1 MTDKDDKKNEFLIK
15 DRFKDDDEGRKALV
29 KAYGEVQGR
38 AQKAEDA
45 NTKNAEALLRL
56 KPLEKI
62 GQFLSKDEA
71 SLQFIKRRM
80 AVGSKEVQELKEPE
94 MPADYDS
101 LDTGT
106 TGTATY
112 KYHQDLRKYD
122 IAMAKQEVKTE
133 FDSELSKIRAE
144 ISDSG
149 KESRATEDLHK
160 ALAKSGY
167 DDEGITEFEK
177 FVKELKPEKATETL
191 IKLHKLETGKDVVV
205 PLSEL
210 QLLNDKGFPLAP
222 IIPGIVERE
231 SEPDEAAKK
240 EMEDALKVG

>member
-1 MTDKDDKKNEFLIK
+1 MTDKDDIKKWLIDNK
-15 DRFKDDDEGRKALV
+15 FEDTPEGLAKLAKSYTEL
-29 KAYGEVQGR
+29 QGR
-38 AQKAEDA
+38 TQKAEDA
-45 NTKNAEALLRL
+45 NKENAEALLRL

-62 GQFLSKDEA
+62 GQFLSRDEA

-80 AVGSKEVQELKEPE
+80 AVGSKEQELKEPE